1 MRLLASRE
9 NLNFSPGKKN
19 WLPVLQDES
28 SGEFTARP
36 SKKKIRSLINL
47 SNLNTHM
54 HMHPEILW
62 AVIYA
67 NVLIHN

>member
-19 WLPVLQDES
+19 WLSVLQDEGS
-28 SGEFTARP
+28 REFIARP
-36 SKKKIRSLINL
+36 SWKKIRSLVNPG
-47 SNLNTHM
+47 NLNTHM
-54 HMHPEILW
+54 HPEILC
-62 AVIYA
+62 AMIYA